1 MRLTLRYL
9 LAYMDERLEPEEMR
23 EIGRKIEE
31 SEFAS
36 NLLHRIRDVTR
47 RAKLGAPRVVDRK
60 EALDP
65 NTVADYLDNTL
76 PADRVADFEKVCLDS
91 DIQLAEVA
99 GCHQILSLVLGEPA
113 EVNPESRVRMYHLP
127 ETAGSQVA
135 EPEPAPALPDIDQA
149 RRKKPVERA
158 ESSVPEY
165 LREARRRRNRS
176 YFLAVSVLLLAA
188 LVYFASTDR
197 LGLFRVGGE
206 PSEAPDQVAM
216 NVPVEPAPPS
226 APAPAGSAKPS
237 EPAPAPA
244 PPRFLKAAAAAPP
257 RPNHPPARE
266 PRCARGQPAASQPR
280 LARCGALPIVP
291 VTPTPA
297 EPVTP
302 ASPRPPEGAPLAPP
316 APGIAPPAVVA
327 PPEPQPAPDPVPAV
341 EPMAPEAAV
350 GPREVGRLVS
360 AEEIAL
366 VHERQSNTF
375 HRIANSRLL
384 LAQDRIVSLPTS
396 RPVLAIDGK
405 LQIQLIDGGEI
416 TLLPSGDGA
425 APDLEIASGRVVIN
439 ATPQAAPVTITLR
452 AGSAEGALWLPQ
464 PSVQVAIEVARADGP
479 IEDPETRPAPAIA
492 RLWGVSGEFTWQPS
506 DAASAVPGQAP
517 VAMDLA
523 SGAIDTAVELPAW
536 INVDMTSAL
545 DRRASDYLRRE
556 LGFDR
561 HADLSLRE
569 LAEHRQKETRQLALR
584 SLSWIEDF
592 QPMVATLNNA
602 ERYAEWPDVI
612 DLLRDSVRRGPRTA
626 AAVHAA
632 MVALQVEPAWTPDVR
647 VALEVRHEGIL
658 SRSQATQLVEYL
670 AHETLAMRA
679 ELRNPVWG
687 SRGWDFSTDPNKPSW
702 PPPALSGSRW
712 QDWVETPP
720 LPKRRN
726 KARCGRGA
734 LSKSTCVIRG
744 KGGCYSDRRVSQFP
758 RFATYGLCR
767 TEARAAG
774 QAHAAITLS
783 CIPPG
788 ITQPI

>member
-1 MRLTLRYL
+1 LAAETKENPAMRLTLRYL

-127 ETAGSQVA
+127 ETAGSQAA
-135 EPEPAPALPDIDQA
+135 EPEAVPALPDIDQA
-149 RRKKPVERA
+149 RRKKPAERA

-244 PPRFLKAAAAAPP
+244 PESPLPPLP
-257 RPNHPPARE
+257 RPAQPPAG
-266 PRCARGQPAASQPR
+266 PASPDALRGQPAASQPSGSSP
-280 LARCGALPIVP
+280 AAAALPIVP

-327 PPEPQPAPDPVPAV
+327 PPEPQPAPEPVPAV

-366 VHERQSNTF
+366 VHERQGNTF

-405 LQIQLIDGGEI
+405 LQIQMIDGGEI

-439 ATPQAAPVTITLR
+439 ATPQAAPVAITLR

-506 DAASAVPGQAP
+506 GAASAVPGQAR

-523 SGAIDTAVELPAW
+523 SGAIDTAVDLPAW

-632 MVALQVEPAWTPDVR
+632 MVALHGANGTPMYELLWKFDTK
-647 VALEVRHEGIL
+647 EL

-670 AHETLAMRA
+670 AHETLAMRVLSFRNLNQITGLGFFYRPEQT
-679 ELRNPVWG
+679 ELKR
-687 SRGWDFSTDPNKPSW
+687 RQ
-702 PPPALSGSRW
+702 ALQRW
-712 QDWVETPP
+712 QDWS
-720 LPKRRN
+720 KRRPAE
-726 KARCGRGA
+726 KAET
-734 LSKSTCVIRG
+734 KP
-744 KGGCYSDRRVSQFP
+744 D
-758 RFATYGLCR
+758 
-767 TEARAAG
+767 AA
-774 QAHAAITLS
+774 AE
-783 CIPPG
+783 PF
-788 ITQPI
+788 